1 MQINMKRTLAVVFA
15 AGLSFPLALGS
26 ALAHGDGKANAH
38 SAKRTIDKEQHA
50 FGREGDPKAA
60 VRTIRVEMG
69 DNMRYTP
76 ASLEIREG
84 DTVKFVV
91 TNKGKILHEMV
102 LGTMAQL
109 KEHGELMKK
118 NPGMEHEEPYMAHV
132 DPGKKAEFVWQFNK
146 PGTFH
151 FGCLL
156 PGHFESG
163 MVGTIIVKG
172 RQS

>member
-1 MQINMKRTLAVVFA
+1 MKRQFA
-15 AGLSFPLALGS
+15 AIPMAGLALLLAAGA
-26 ALAHGDGKANAH
+26 ALAHGDGAA
-38 SAKRTIDKEQHA
+38 AKHPAARVIDKEQHS
-50 FGREGDPKAA
+50 FGREGDPKAV
-60 VRTIRVEMG
+60 VRTIRVDMG
-69 DNMRYTP
+69 DNMRYSP
-76 ASLEIREG
+76 ASLEIRQG

-91 TNKGKILHEMV
+91 TNKGKIMHEMV

-109 KEHGELMKK
+109 KAHGELMKK
-118 NPGMEHEEPYMAHV
+118 HPGMEHEDPYMAHV
-132 DPGKKAEFVWQFNK
+132 APGKTEQMVWQFNQA
-146 PGTFH
+146 GTFH

>member
-1 MQINMKRTLAVVFA
+1 MKRTLAITLCA
-15 AGLSFPLALGS
+15 ASLALPLAV
-26 ALAHGDGKANAH
+26 APAMAHGDGASATH
-38 SAKRTIDKEQHA
+38 SGKRSIDKEQHA

-60 VRTIRVEMG
+60 RRTIHVDMG
-69 DNMRYTP
+69 DNMRYSP
-76 ASLEIREG
+76 ASLEIKEG
-84 DTVKFVV
+84 DTVKFIV
-91 TNKGKILHEMV
+91 TNKGKLMHEMV

-109 KEHGELMKK
+109 KAHGEMMAKH
-118 NPGMEHEEPYMAHV
+118 PGMEHEEPWMAHV
-132 DPGKKAEFVWQFNK
+132 SPRKNAELVWQFNK

-163 MVGTIIVKG
+163 MVGTITVKG

>member
-1 MQINMKRTLAVVFA
+1 MKRQFAIIPVAGLAVLLV
-15 AGLSFPLALGS
+15 AGA
-26 ALAHGDGKANAH
+26 ALAHGDGAATRH
-38 SAKRTIDKEQHA
+38 PAARVIDKEQHG
-50 FGREGDPKAA
+50 FGREGDPKAV
-60 VRTIRVEMG
+60 VRTIRVDMG
-69 DNMRYTP
+69 DDMRYSP
-76 ASLEIREG
+76 SSLEIRQG

-91 TNKGKILHEMV
+91 TNKGKIMHEMV

-109 KEHGELMKK
+109 KSHGEMMKK
-118 NPGMEHEEPYMAHV
+118 NPGMEHEDPYMAHV
-132 DPGKKAEFVWQFNK
+132 APGKTEQMVWQFNRA
-146 PGTFH
+146 GTFH

>member
-1 MQINMKRTLAVVFA
+1 
-15 AGLSFPLALGS
+15 
-26 ALAHGDGKANAH
+26 
-38 SAKRTIDKEQHA
+38 
-50 FGREGDPKAA
+50 
-60 VRTIRVEMG
+60 
-69 DNMRYTP
+69 MRYSP
-76 ASLEIREG
+76 SSLEIRQG

-91 TNKGKILHEMV
+91 TNKGKIMHEMV

-109 KEHGELMKK
+109 KSHGEMMKK
-118 NPGMEHEEPYMAHV
+118 NPGMEHEDPYMAHV
-132 DPGKKAEFVWQFNK
+132 APGKTEQMVWQFNRA
-146 PGTFH
+146 GTFH